1 MGITIDNFLIQTSNA
16 ELLRLPHWN
25 AKAGKIHAIIG
36 ESGSGKSLLLKTIM
50 GLLPADLNSKGDLN
64 VETAEMEF
72 NPLNCAEDKWL
83 SIRGKEIG
91 MIFQEPLS
99 ALNPQMR
106 CGAQLEE
113 AWFIH
118 KQSTKK
124 ASKQAILKRLSQVGL
139 KDIADRV
146 WSSYPHQLSGG
157 QRQRVMIAMSTL
169 HNPPII
175 LADEPTTALDYFSR
189 KTVLEDLIKLVKEL
203 GSTLIW
209 VSHELDVVQDYAD
222 TITVLRK
229 GELID
234 TGSVKQ
240 VIDTPHPYVAEL
252 LKALPLPKVGLIPD
266 GDPHIEIRDIGK
278 VYPNKT
284 RALQGININLSKGQ
298 TLGVVGT
305 SGSGKSTLAKILVAL
320 ESPSEGKVCIEGV
333 PISKIPPTG
342 IQMVF
347 QDPFSSLN
355 RRHTA
360 IQAMDEILR
369 VRFPSLNNSE
379 REIKMRRWLE
389 GVDFP
394 SHLWNKRPTE
404 MSGGQ
409 RQRLCIAKALCTEPE
424 ILILD
429 EAVAALDPIVQQQ
442 VLETLERL
450 QHENGLV
457 YLFITHDLQVAKHVS
472 DKWIYLD
479 KGRVSELPKQW
490 MNI

>member
-1 MGITIDNFLIQTSNA
+1 MGITIDNFVIQTSNA
-16 ELLRLPHWN
+16 ELLRLPPWN
-25 AKAGKIHAIIG
+25 AQAGKIHSIIG

-50 GLLPADLNSKGDLN
+50 GLLPASLKAKGDIL
-64 VETAEMEF
+64 VKAADMEF
-72 NPLNCAEDKWL
+72 NPLNCSQDKWL

-106 CGAQLEE
+106 CGSQLEE
-113 AWFIH
+113 AWFVH
-118 KQSTKK
+118 QKSTK
-124 ASKQAILKRLSQVGL
+124 AESKQAIFHRLGQVGL

-146 WSSYPHQLSGG
+146 WGSYPHQLSGG

-189 KTVLEDLIKLVKEL
+189 KTVLEDLIKLVKDL

-209 VSHELDVVQDYAD
+209 VSHELDVVQEYAD

-234 TGSVKQ
+234 SGSVQ
-240 VIDTPHPYVAEL
+240 HVIHEPHPYVAEL
-252 LKALPLPKVGLIPD
+252 LKALPLPKVDLIPD
-266 GDPHIEIRDIGK
+266 GEPQLEVKDIGK

-284 RALQGININLSKGQ
+284 RALQGIDINLTKGQ

-320 ESPSEGKVCIEGV
+320 ERPTEGNVSIEGV
-333 PISKIPPTG
+333 PISKVPPTG

-379 REIKMRRWLE
+379 RESKMRRWLE

-394 SHLWNKRPTE
+394 AHLWNKRPTE

-409 RQRLCIAKALCTEPE
+409 RQRLCIAKALCTEPD

-479 KGRVSELPKQW
+479 KGRVSELPKEW

>member
-1 MGITIDNFLIQTSNA
+1 MGIRIENLVIQTSNS
-16 ELLRLPHWN
+16 ELLHLPNWD
-25 AKAGKIHAIIG
+25 AEAGKIHSIIG

-50 GLLPADLNSKGDLN
+50 GLLPASLNSKGDII
-64 VETAEMEF
+64 VKAADVEF
-72 NPLNCAEDKWL
+72 NPLHCSEDEWL
-83 SIRGKEIG
+83 SIRGNEIG

-113 AWFIH
+113 AWFVH
-118 KQSTKK
+118 QKSTKED
-124 ASKQAILKRLSQVGL
+124 SKQAIFHRLGQVGL
-139 KDIADRV
+139 SDIADRV
-146 WSSYPHQLSGG
+146 WRSYPHQLSGG

-189 KTVLEDLIKLVKEL
+189 KTVLEDLIKLVKDL

-209 VSHELDVVQDYAD
+209 VSHELDVVQKYAD

-234 TGSVKQ
+234 MGSVNR
-240 VIDTPHPYVAEL
+240 VINKPHPYVAEL
-252 LKALPLPKVGLIPD
+252 LSALPLPKVEIVPD
-266 GDPHIEIRDIGK
+266 GEPQLEIKEIGK

-284 RALQGININLSKGQ
+284 KALNGININLSKGQ
-298 TLGVVGT
+298 TLGIVGT

-320 ESPSEGKVCIEGV
+320 EKPSKGTVSINGV
-333 PISKIPPTG
+333 PISKVPPTG

-355 RRHTA
+355 RRHTS

-369 VRFPSLNNSE
+369 VRFPSLNADQ
-379 REIKMRRWLE
+379 RDQKMQEWLK
-389 GVDFP
+389 GVDLP
-394 SHLWNKRPTE
+394 DHIWNKRPTE

-409 RQRLCIAKALCTEPE
+409 RQRLCIAKALCTEPD

-429 EAVAALDPIVQQQ
+429 EAVAALDPIVQKQ
-442 VLETLERL
+442 VLETLLKL
-450 QHENGLV
+450 QKENGLV
-457 YLFITHDLQVAKHVS
+457 YLFITHDLQVAQHVS

-479 KGRVSELPKQW
+479 NGKVSDLPKEW

>member
-1 MGITIDNFLIQTSNA
+1 MGITIENFIIQTSNA
-16 ELLRLPHWN
+16 ELLHLPHWD
-25 AKAGKIHAIIG
+25 AKPGKIHSIIG
-36 ESGSGKSLLLKTIM
+36 ESGSGKSLLLKSIM
-50 GLLPADLNSKGDLN
+50 GLLPTDLYSKGDVIVN
-64 VETAEMEF
+64 AAEMEF
-72 NPLNCAEDKWL
+72 NPLNCSEDKWL

-99 ALNPQMR
+99 ALNPQMK

-113 AWFIH
+113 AWLIH
-118 KQSTKK
+118 QKSTKEE
-124 ASKQAILKRLSQVGL
+124 SKQRIFHRLDQVGL
-139 KDIADRV
+139 SDITDRV
-146 WSSYPHQLSGG
+146 WRSYPHQLSGG
-157 QRQRVMIAMSTL
+157 ERQRVMIAMSTL

-209 VSHELDVVQDYAD
+209 VSHELDVVQEYAD

-234 TGSVKQ
+234 TGSVTQ
-240 VIDTPHPYVAEL
+240 VIDKPHPYVAEL
-252 LKALPLPKVGLIPD
+252 LKALPLPKVDLIPD
-266 GDPHIEIRDIGK
+266 REPQLEIRDIGK

-284 RALQGININLSKGQ
+284 RALQGININLTKGQ

-320 ESPSEGKVCIEGV
+320 ERPTEGAVSIDGV
-333 PISKIPPTG
+333 PISKVPPTG

-360 IQAMDEILR
+360 TQAMDEILS
-369 VRFPSLNNSE
+369 VRFPILNASE
-379 REIKMRRWLE
+379 RESKIRKWLE

-394 SHLWNKRPTE
+394 GHLWDKRPTE

-409 RQRLCIAKALCTEPE
+409 RQRLCIAKALCTEPD

-429 EAVAALDPIVQQQ
+429 EAVAALDTIVQQQ
-442 VLETLERL
+442 VLEILERL
-450 QHENGLV
+450 QNENGLV

-479 KGRVSELPKQW
+479 KGRVSELPKEW